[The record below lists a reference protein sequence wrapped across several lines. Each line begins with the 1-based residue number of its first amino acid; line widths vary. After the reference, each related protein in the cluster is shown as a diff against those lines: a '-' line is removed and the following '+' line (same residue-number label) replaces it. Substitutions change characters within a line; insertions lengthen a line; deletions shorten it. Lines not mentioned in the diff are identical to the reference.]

1 MTSRENPFTYRANC
15 MYYSSSHS
23 PSPHE
28 QPQIYIIYLCFNC
41 CLSFDCCM
49 IFNNESSFSSYP
61 LKFLILVL
69 VVLLILLLI
78 FVKQVNV

>member
-28 QPQIYIIYLCFNC
+28 QPEVYIIYLCFNC
-41 CLSFDCCM
+41 CLSFNCCM
-49 IFNNESSFSSYP
+49 IINESSFSSYP

-69 VVLLILLLI
+69 AVLLILLLI
-78 FVKQVNV
+78 FVKPVNV